1 MAHGSVAVPYC
12 WDQCF
17 VPHGTGAG
25 LTEEGVCCWLT
36 RLERHLE
43 DSLPPPPGVLLR
55 HPRRAEHHRPRMAYT
70 YRRELRTTPCG
81 VSSRYR
87 ATTNRLRRFVWDV

>member
-25 LTEEGVCCWLT
+25 LTEEGLCCWLT
-36 RLERHLE
+36 RLGTFGLGQTGQTFR
-43 DSLPPPPGVLLR
+43 LPVL
-55 HPRRAEHHRPRMAYT
+55 PQ
-70 YRRELRTTPCG
+70 G
-81 VSSRYR
+81 
-87 ATTNRLRRFVWDV
+87 